1 MRSRTGWAGSSSLSG
16 EGGQAIERVSRGLE
30 RPRPCDRQD
39 AALGHDRA
47 EAAFTPLAHG
57 GRELRQVDG
66 RRTGVG
72 DQVHPLHTVEKGED
86 AGPGLRAPDV
96 AVLQDVAL
104 HQPRGPDARLFGA
117 AAARF
122 R

>member
-1 MRSRTGWAGSSSLSG
+1 MGRLVLPER
-16 EGGQAIERVSRGLE
+16 EGGQAIEGVSRGLE
-30 RPRPCDRQD
+30 RPGPCDRQD
-39 AALGHDRA
+39 AAVGHDRT
-47 EAAFTPLAHG
+47 EPAFTPLAYG

-66 RRTGVG
+66 RCTGVG
-72 DQVHPLHTVEKGED
+72 DQVHPLHAVEKGED

-104 HQPRGPDARLFGA
+104 HQPRGPDTRLFGP